1 MECEGVRSVRMW
13 RVSMFFSVLAD
24 VTEVNEYRCLGFSD
38 E

>member
-1 MECEGVRSVRMW
+1 MRSVRMW
-13 RVSMFFSVLAD
+13 SMFFSVLAD

>member
-1 MECEGVRSVRMW
+1 MCGVCEHV
-13 RVSMFFSVLAD
+13 FSVLAD